1 MADYWCED
9 EQDKLPPANE
19 TYVEA
24 GAQILTP
31 VRKPKVQIE
40 AKNMTIFDFSIIH
53 FIKYP

>member
-9 EQDKLPPANE
+9 ERDKLPPANE
-19 TYVEA
+19 TYIEA

-31 VRKPKVQIE
+31 LEKSKVQTQT
-40 AKNMTIFDFSIIH
+40 KNMTIFDFSIIR